1 MLQRMS
7 LLLAAMPCLRMA
19 DGSFR
24 RKAEMALSSLPC
36 AASRRPGCRGWPRP
50 RKRMGEASKRQSE
63 VPLMDEWIEGLV
75 SKLKSSSTRNWA
87 AGKSPYRAMPSTI
100 VRVIKDHSA
109 GVDSRVLRSRYQAAR
124 SHLDQLVLEKD
135 PYADTLRLASDR
147 LSQLLKWKWK

>member
-1 MLQRMS
+1 MDRGVGFEIKEFEHAQL
-7 LLLAAMPCLRMA
+7 
-19 DGSFR
+19 GG
-24 RKAEMALSSLPC
+24 RK
-36 AASRRPGCRGWPRP
+36 
-50 RKRMGEASKRQSE
+50 
-63 VPLMDEWIEGLV
+63 V
-75 SKLKSSSTRNWA
+75 T
-87 AGKSPYRAMPSTI
+87 YRAMPSTI